1 MQKLINWWD
10 KYILKIG
17 IIFLL
22 FFIPLYPKLPLLDI
36 VQTWVYVRAEDFLVA
51 FLVFIFA
58 IELIRKKVSLQSPL
72 TLPIFIYWFIG
83 LVSVVHALL
92 FIMPSVSNIFP
103 HIVVLHYLRRIEYMI
118 LFFIAFSSIKS
129 KRDVMHIAISFIAA
143 TIGVIVYG
151 FGQKFLGFP
160 AYLTMNEEFAKG
172 IALIFPPRITSTF
185 AGHYDLAAFLVLSL
199 SLLGSLIFGFK
210 RIWSKIVIFIIC
222 FGSFIILLLTSS
234 RISFLVYLPSIS
246 LMLFLQRKKWL
257 IIPVII
263 LSLFLMKMIKLSA
276 VTLCDIFSP
285 TLYPTLYKMALAI

>member
-257 IIPVII
+257 IIPVI
-263 LSLFLMKMIKLSA
+263 F
-276 VTLCDIFSP
+276 
-285 TLYPTLYKMALAI
+285 